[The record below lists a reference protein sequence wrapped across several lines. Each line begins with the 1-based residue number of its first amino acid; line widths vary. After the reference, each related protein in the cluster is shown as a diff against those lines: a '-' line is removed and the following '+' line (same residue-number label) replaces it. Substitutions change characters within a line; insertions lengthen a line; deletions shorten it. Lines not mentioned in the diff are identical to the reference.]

1 LLLGRS
7 YWELLRSDLAREQ
20 FELAR
25 DMLEPAG
32 PSEALAIAYIRLSGM
47 AMFEV
52 NNTKALENAERA
64 AQIAEEVGADM
75 ALAWSWNFMAGS
87 EMGLGRVT
95 EGFRHIEDS
104 YQAAIKGGHYF
115 QIGNAVF
122 NASWM
127 AAHLGRGRE
136 AQKWLER
143 ASAGWAGR
151 TEAWP
156 VYLQAFV
163 LLQQGH
169 VQRAAEFARTA
180 LVRARDTG
188 NAKNEWR
195 ASLLVAHALAES
207 MRGDEAAAELPPLSS
222 RWKPRTWFT
231 TQRLGFG
238 PGSPRKKWQ
247 RLCGT
252 R

>member
-1 LLLGRS
+1 
-7 YWELLRSDLAREQ
+7 
-20 FELAR
+20 
-25 DMLEPAG
+25 MLEPAG
-32 PSEALAIAYIRLSGM
+32 PSEALAIAYIRLSGL

-52 NNTKALENAERA
+52 NKIKAREDAERA
-64 AQIAEEVGADM
+64 AQIAEQVGADM
-75 ALAWSWNFMAGS
+75 ALAWSWTFIAGS

-95 EGFRHIEDS
+95 DGFRHMEDS
-104 YQAAIKGGHYF
+104 YQAALKGGHDF
-115 QIGNAVF
+115 QTGNAVF

-156 VYLQAFV
+156 VYIQALV

-169 VQRAAEFARTA
+169 VQRAAEFARTG
-180 LVRARDTG
+180 LLRARDTR

-195 ASLLVAHALAES
+195 GSLLVAHALAES
-207 MRGDEAAAELPPLSS
+207 LRGDEAARGPPPPPH
-222 RWKPRTWFT
+222 RGG
-231 TQRLGFG
+231 TQDRGFH
-238 PGSPRKKWQ
+238 RA
-247 RLCGT
+247 
-252 R
+252 